1 MTRCPQLRASDRNF
15 LCINVLTREY
25 CTTVLNI
32 LDNEIDGETMVG
44 LTEQMIANLLPTIR
58 SQVLF
63 MKMRA
68 ELVAMCHQL
77 KNLRLLLILFQL
89 KG

>member
-1 MTRCPQLRASDRNF
+1 
-15 LCINVLTREY
+15 
-25 CTTVLNI
+25 
-32 LDNEIDGETMVG
+32 MVG

-68 ELVAMCHQL
+68 ELVAKVPSADEPEAVAHTVPAE
-77 KNLRLLLILFQL
+77 RLGVVIV
-89 KG
+89 KA